1 MQLTSTKNPR
11 LQAIRRAAVLGR
23 PTEEGLVVVEGPH
36 LLQEALA
43 GEWTIEEIFLTSEA
57 RARHTGLMDKLN
69 VPAIELSARAIASIG
84 STETTQEIVTLVRP
98 RKWSWKDLLGQPPLV
113 LVLDGIGDPGNAGTM
128 VRSAEAFGASGIVF
142 LKGTVRPS
150 NGKFTRASAGSIFR
164 VPYLDDIE
172 ADTFIRYAH
181 DAGLPIYALMPD
193 SNAYLSTM
201 RLSDGCALVVG
212 SEGAGVSAALRD
224 TASPITIP
232 TQKVESLNAA
242 VACSIALYVMQ
253 QQRASQ

>member
-1 MQLTSTKNPR
+1 MQ
-11 LQAIRRAAVLGR
+11 AVRRAAMLGR

-36 LLQEALA
+36 LLQEALD
-43 GEWTIEEIFLTSEA
+43 GKWTIEEIFLTSEA
-57 RARHTGLMDKLN
+57 RAHYATIMDKVD
-69 VPAIELSARAIASIG
+69 VPCTELSRRAIASIG
-84 STETTQEIVTLVRP
+84 STETTQEVISLVRP
-98 RKWSWKDLLGQPPLV
+98 RKWSWEDLLVRPPLI

-164 VPYLDDIE
+164 VPFLGDVE
-172 ADTFIRYAH
+172 AATFIRHAH
-181 DAGLPIYALMPD
+181 DFGVPIYALMPD
-193 SNAYLSTM
+193 SNSHLSTI

-212 SEGAGVSAALRD
+212 SEGAGVSAGLLE
-224 TASPITIP
+224 ASSPVTIP
-232 TQKVESLNAA
+232 TQRVESLNAA
-242 VACSIALYVMQ
+242 VACSIALYAIQ